1 MKKIPECQG
10 QAGVTQP
17 QGSDGAKLGPP
28 VCHVPGMLFSCWQ
41 TSTHPSK
48 PHPQKPLF
56 SKPVLTPW
64 AEGPWCLA
72 MPVPSRQT
80 RAEASQLHSQD
91 HKMLLTFWNWP
102 GTFAMPDAQEVTPA
116 AILPSGSAK
125 LCDLEGKARH
135 FHLIQRPVCS
145 GNSPAQACGLSDL
158 GSQQLHTSLVYLW
171 NGPEIVQGSN
181 SVMRVSCWCLS
192 ALTPGKPWRL

>member
-1 MKKIPECQG
+1 MSRTGWGHSATGVRWG
-10 QAGVTQP
+10 QT
-17 QGSDGAKLGPP
+17 GA
-28 VCHVPGMLFSCWQ
+28 SCMPCSWDAFLLLANFYSSFK
-41 TSTHPSK
+41 TPS
-48 PHPQKPLF
+48 QKPLF

-64 AEGPWCLA
+64 AESTWCLA

-116 AILPSGSAK
+116 AISPSGSAK

-181 SVMRVSCWCLS
+181 SVMGVSCWCLS
-192 ALTPGKPWRL
+192 ALTPGKPWGL